1 MRRQAIV
8 LGAVGERI
16 ARHLDAPGDVAAA
29 PATSGTREV
38 HQPDKSAGIEF
49 AIPPEVGAIGL
60 RPADDESSAL
70 RPGRLPAIAVAAHDP
85 RVVEYLQTI
94 DVARAALLRET
105 RVERREQIPRAFPL
119 RRPQPSILR

>member
-1 MRRQAIV
+1 MFRRPPRSTRTDTLFPYTTLFRSIGGQDLTHRGETAPGEVRNRPEKIEAHAFRMRRQAIV

-60 RPADDESSAL
+60 RPADDES
-70 RPGRLPAIAVAAHDP
+70 
-85 RVVEYLQTI
+85 
-94 DVARAALLRET
+94 
-105 RVERREQIPRAFPL
+105 
-119 RRPQPSILR
+119 